1 MPDRKTKR
9 RTILGREIIR
19 GLTEA
24 AESLERGVPL
34 GTMKTVELPDEPGEY
49 DGAGVRATRASLNA
63 SQAIFARVMGV
74 STILVRSWENG
85 SREPSRLARRLLD
98 EINREPRRWAAL
110 VARPK
115 HLPATRREQSR
126 VRGLPRSAQRATP
139 VARREGATGRHTYR
153 AAASSRGQA
162 VK

>member
-9 RTILGREIIR
+9 RTVLGREIIR

-63 SQAIFARVMGV
+63 SQAVFARVMGV

-110 VARPK
+110 VANPK
-115 HLPATRREQSR
+115 QSPATRRKKPL
-126 VRGLPRSAQRATP
+126 GKNLPRPDSRRA
-139 VARREGATGRHTYR
+139 VGASVGRGE
-153 AAASSRGQA
+153 SRGTRRIA
-162 VK
+162 R